1 MTEKQ
6 KAAILIV
13 DDDPMNLSVLN
24 DYLCKKDY
32 KVLVAED
39 GETAIKRV
47 NNLKPDLI
55 LLDLMLPDMSGFD
68 ITEILKAR
76 EDTRDIPIIFL
87 TVSADAKDKV
97 KGFDL
102 GAVDYITKPINLE
115 EVGAR
120 VKTHL
125 TIHNLQITL
134 EEQNRKLQESKRL
147 NELLIDSIPH
157 PAMLIRRDRIILA
170 ANRSSRQSG
179 AVVGGYCWRDFH
191 HGEYIPDNHKEYIK
205 EYNGIPPGGTEC
217 IFCRVDEAFEKNDAV
232 NDPEVN
238 AFGKQWDIWWIPI
251 EKDIY
256 LHYAINITK
265 RKQAEEQ
272 LKSALAEKGV
282 LLKEIHHRVK
292 NNLQL
297 INSLLNLQSRRI
309 SSEETNSVLL
319 EVRNRVSSIA
329 LIHEKLYQSEQ
340 LASIDFSE
348 YTRTLTQHLCS
359 SYPDRVSAL
368 HLDIDEGKAFL
379 EVNKAIP
386 CALIVNEL
394 ITNAMKYAFPDGQ
407 KGEIT
412 VTFKIKPG
420 NNVLFVIADN
430 GSGLPDSVN
439 IHNPETLGMQIVNA
453 LVNQLRGTL
462 EVEKSKGTTF
472 TITFQTQNKDKEN

>member
-1 MTEKQ
+1 MTKEQ

-39 GETAIKRV
+39 GETALDRV

-68 ITEILKAR
+68 IAEILKAKK
-76 EDTRDIPIIFL
+76 ETRDIPIIFL
-87 TVSADAKDKV
+87 TVSGEAKDKV

-102 GAVDYITKPINLE
+102 GAVDYITKPINLD

-120 VKTHL
+120 LKTHL
-125 TIHNLQITL
+125 TIHNLQTTL
-134 EEQNRKLQESKRL
+134 EEKNLKLQESKRL

-157 PAMLIRRDRIILA
+157 PAMLIRRDRKILA

-179 AVVGGYCWRDFH
+179 AEVGGYCWRDFH
-191 HGEYIPDNHKEYIK
+191 HGDYIPEDHKEYIK
-205 EYNGIPPGGTEC
+205 EHNNIPPGGTEC
-217 IFCRVDEAFEKNDAV
+217 LFCQADEAFEKNDAV
-232 NDPEVN
+232 NDPEVKV
-238 AFGKQWDIWWIPI
+238 FGKQWDIWWIPI

-256 LHYAINITK
+256 LHYAVNITE

-309 SSEETNSVLL
+309 SNVETNSVLL
-319 EVRNRVSSIA
+319 EVRNRVNSIA
-329 LIHEKLYQSEQ
+329 LIHEKLYQSED
-340 LASIDFSE
+340 LTNIDFSE
-348 YTRTLTQHLCS
+348 YTRMLTQHLLA
-359 SYPDRVSAL
+359 SYPDRVAAI
-368 HLDIDEGKAFL
+368 HLNIEKEKAFL
-379 EVNKAIP
+379 EVSKAIP
-386 CALIVNEL
+386 CALIINEL

-412 VTFKIKPG
+412 VAFKIEAGKKIF
-420 NNVLFVIADN
+420 LSIADN
-430 GSGLPDSVN
+430 GSGLPDGVD

-453 LVNQLRGTL
+453 LVNQLQGSL
-462 EVEKSKGTTF
+462 EVKKSNGTKFAISFETH
-472 TITFQTQNKDKEN
+472 KKYKKK